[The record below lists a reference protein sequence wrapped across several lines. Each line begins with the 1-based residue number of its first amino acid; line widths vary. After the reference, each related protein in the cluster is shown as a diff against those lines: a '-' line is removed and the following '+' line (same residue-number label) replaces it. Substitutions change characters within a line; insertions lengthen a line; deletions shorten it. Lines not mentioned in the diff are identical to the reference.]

1 MCTQELVRFIVL
13 LDLPNGM
20 WQNEGEARHL
30 FRQFDFKMHQRG
42 PPMPLRRVLI
52 SNYYGS
58 KNSDIEVTLKQ
69 SDLVENTINIF

>member
-30 FRQFDFKMHQRG
+30 FRQFDFKVHHSCCG
-42 PPMPLRRVLI
+42 ATSHLHVPLPM
-52 SNYYGS
+52 
-58 KNSDIEVTLKQ
+58 
-69 SDLVENTINIF
+69 